1 VPLLHPQ
8 GGQNQG
14 QLLWAGEPRLLA
26 HPALENDHLV
36 VQKQNPVVAVVS
48 QDPAN
53 QNIARGEQDE
63 EQMPEH
69 ASRMPWQPEEV
80 NPRPERPKD
89 KGIPHRL
96 TAQIYFGT
104 LGVLSFNYA
113 QDGAD

>member
-1 VPLLHPQ
+1 
-8 GGQNQG
+8 
-14 QLLWAGEPRLLA
+14 
-26 HPALENDHLV
+26 
-36 VQKQNPVVAVVS
+36 
-48 QDPAN
+48 
-53 QNIARGEQDE
+53 
-63 EQMPEH
+63 MPEH

-104 LGVLSFNYA
+104 LQVLSFNYA